1 MAGLRG
7 AGGIRLVGIRYCL
20 NRSSFLCNSDT
31 IDVCGWGGEEVF
43 GVPGAFAGLSMGVGY
58 DARGVLGGESL
69 LR

>member
-1 MAGLRG
+1 MDDVESLTHTLWECKYH
-7 AGGIRLVGIRYCL
+7 IVWI
-20 NRSSFLCNSDT
+20 CNSDT